1 MEERRKPVSLFG
13 PVLLIGVGVVLL
25 LNTLGI
31 VEWSIWWSILR
42 LWPVLL
48 IAAGLDLL
56 LGRHS
61 IWGSLLA
68 VLLVVGVVV
77 GALWLS
83 QSGMLGDRPPAEK
96 VHQPLEDGVTVAT
109 IRLEPQ
115 VGILRVEDLPESADL
130 VRGEVHTIQGEE
142 LREDYS
148 RQGSQAEYVLW
159 TSGQPWVPFV
169 GSMDTSREWRLGLT
183 PAATLE
189 LRTMLA
195 LGEARLDLKELAV
208 SELRSNMGLGVV
220 EVRLPQ
226 AGQYEAR
233 LNGAIGETTVVL
245 PEGLAARIRVES
257 GLVVRQMPDG
267 FVQEGDYYASP
278 GFASAANQ
286 VELHVNQAMGILQVR
301 EE

>member
-1 MEERRKPVSLFG
+1 M
-13 PVLLIGVGVVLL
+13 LLIGAGVVLL

-56 LGRHS
+56 LGRYS

-83 QSGMLGDRPPAEK
+83 QSGLLGDRPPTQE
-96 VHQPLEDGVTVAT
+96 VRQPLAEGVTEAT
-109 IRLEPQ
+109 IHLEPQ
-115 VGILRVEDLPESADL
+115 VGILRIEDLPETADL
-130 VRGEVHTIQGEE
+130 VRGQVHTVEGEDLQE
-142 LREDYS
+142 EYS
-148 RQGSQAEYVLW
+148 RQGNHAAYALT

-183 PAATLE
+183 PAATMELE
-189 LRTMLA
+189 TMQA
-195 LGEARLDLKELAV
+195 LGEARLNLKELSV

-220 EVRLPQ
+220 EIRLPQ

-233 LNGAIGETTVVL
+233 LSGAIGETKVIL
-245 PEGLAARIRVES
+245 PEGLAARIRVEG
-257 GLVVRQMPDG
+257 GLVLRQMPDN
-267 FVQEGDYYASP
+267 FEQEGDYYTSP
-278 GFASAANQ
+278 GFASASNQ
-286 VELHVNQAMGILQVR
+286 VELQVNQAMGFLQVK